1 MSCEVG
7 RNPVG
12 VGSFV
17 GRSPRVAVKARQ
29 PWALRRNRFA
39 VFKTNTSI
47 LEHRTSTTPHF
58 YNTPTST
65 TPYFHN
71 TSFLLRRTLRD
82 ALIVR
87 INSLVDVQRLSC
99 SLQPII

>member
-1 MSCEVG
+1 LG
-7 RNPVG
+7 ATPVG

-58 YNTPTST
+58 YNTALLQHRTST
-65 TPYFHN
+65 TPHLYN
-71 TSFLLRRTLRD
+71 TAPLLHRT
-82 ALIVR
+82 
-87 INSLVDVQRLSC
+87 STT
-99 SLQPII
+99 PHF

>member
-47 LEHRTSTTPHF
+47 LEHRTSRTPHF
-58 YNTPTST
+58 YNTALLQPHF
-65 TPYFHN
+65 YN

-82 ALIVR
+82 ALIVSV
-87 INSLVDVQRLSC
+87 NTLVDVQRLSC
-99 SLQPII
+99 SL

>member
-47 LEHRTSTTPHF
+47 LEHRTSRTPH
-58 YNTPTST
+58 Y
-65 TPYFHN
+65 YN

-82 ALIVR
+82 ALIVSV
-87 INSLVDVQRLSC
+87 NTLVDVQRLSC
-99 SLQPII
+99 SL